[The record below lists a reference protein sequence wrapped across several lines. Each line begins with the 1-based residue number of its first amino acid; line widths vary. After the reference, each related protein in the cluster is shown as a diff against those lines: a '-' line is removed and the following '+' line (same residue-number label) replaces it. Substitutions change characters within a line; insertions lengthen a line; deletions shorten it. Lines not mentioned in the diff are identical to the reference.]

1 MVTGNATVA
10 YNGWAVDRLQER
22 VWGYYGR
29 YNDGTFAEATQAHRL
44 MESSAHLGKIVLR
57 MG

>member
-1 MVTGNATVA
+1 MIAQGLEA
-10 YNGWAVDRLQER
+10 R
-22 VWGYYGR
+22 VWPLLAAGKIR
-29 YNDGTFAEATQAHRL
+29 SVVNAEFTLAEAAQAHRL